1 MTSIAETRYHALA
14 MRIPKRKPGK
24 YAEEPA
30 DAHLTAAAIRQLKD
44 ELERLEKHV
53 RPKAVEELRRTRE
66 MGDLS
71 ENFAYTAAKAKV
83 GGLDHRI
90 FSIKERLKQAILIT
104 PGAGPGGTVRIGAT
118 VEVEVGGK
126 RKTYQITGSQETDPA
141 GGRISHLSP
150 LGAALMNRK
159 AGDVAA
165 VNLNGRTVEYKIIE
179 VR

>member
-1 MTSIAETRYHALA
+1 

-24 YAEEPA
+24 YAHEPA
-30 DAHLTAAAIRQLKD
+30 DDHLTAAAVRQMKD
-44 ELERLEKHV
+44 ELERLETRV

-90 FSIKERLKQAILIT
+90 FSIKERLKHAILIT

-118 VEVEVGGK
+118 VEVEVNGK
-126 RKTYQITGSQETDPA
+126 RKIYEITGSQETDPA
-141 GGRISHLSP
+141 AGRISHLSP
-150 LGAALMNRK
+150 LGAALMNRQ
-159 AGDVAA
+159 AGETVNVAA
-165 VNLNGRTVEYKIIE
+165 NGRTVEYRIVD